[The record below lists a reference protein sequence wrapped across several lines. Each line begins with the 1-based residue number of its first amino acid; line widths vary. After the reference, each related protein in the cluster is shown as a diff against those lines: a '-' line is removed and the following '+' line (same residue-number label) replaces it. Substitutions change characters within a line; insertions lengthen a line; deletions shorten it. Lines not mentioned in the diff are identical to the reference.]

1 MLYALEVII
10 YMLNSEYT
18 THNCLEYK
26 IGMIKDL
33 KWTHCKYIDDM
44 SLEDAWCTN
53 YVDASSA
60 IIAKEAQ

>member
-1 MLYALEVII
+1 
-10 YMLNSEYT
+10 MLNSEYT